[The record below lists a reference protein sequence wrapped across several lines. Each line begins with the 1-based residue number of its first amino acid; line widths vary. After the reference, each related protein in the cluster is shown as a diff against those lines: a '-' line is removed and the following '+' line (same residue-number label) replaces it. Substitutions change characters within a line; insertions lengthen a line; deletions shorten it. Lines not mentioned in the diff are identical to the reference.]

1 MRRILVAVLLGL
13 GLAQAAAAQD
23 LRERAQA
30 YFSPI
35 PQEPP
40 AFEGRTPEKVEL
52 GKLLYLDR
60 RLSQSQAISCNS
72 CHDLGLAGADL
83 QQTSIGH
90 GWQFGSR
97 NAPSTFNAVFHID
110 QFWDG
115 RADTLADQAAGPIAN
130 PIEMASTHEA
140 SVEVLETIPGY
151 APYFEAAFPGEETP
165 ITLDNVTDAIAAFES
180 TLITPNSAFDR
191 WLEGDDAALS
201 QDQKAGLVLFIDTG
215 CVACHTGTALGG
227 ESYRKFGVV
236 ELPSEKVLPRGDT
249 GRMQVT
255 GEKAD
260 EYVFKVASL
269 RNIALTRPYF
279 HSGAVWEL
287 DEAVKIMAKSQIG
300 TDISESQASR
310 IATFLDSLTGEQPQ
324 GPYPA
329 LPPSV
334 NETPRPDPV
343 GGLENIGR
351 SPAGH

>member
-1 MRRILVAVLLGL
+1 MRVVIAALLGL
-13 GLAQAAAAQD
+13 GLAQSALAQD
-23 LRERAQA
+23 LREQA
-30 YFSPI
+30 KTFFRPI
-35 PQEPP
+35 PETPP
-40 AFEGRTPEKVEL
+40 AFEGRTPEKVTL
-52 GKLLYLDR
+52 GRMLYLDR

-90 GWQFGSR
+90 GWQFGPR
-97 NAPSTFNAVFHID
+97 NAPTTFNAVFHVD

-140 SVEVLETIPGY
+140 SVEILRTIPGY
-151 APYFEAAFPGEETP
+151 APYFAAAFPDDDQP
-165 ITLDNVTDAIAAFES
+165 VTLDNVTEAIAAFES
-180 TLITPNSAFDR
+180 TLITPGSDFDR

-201 QDQKAGLVLFIDTG
+201 ANQRAGLELFIETG
-215 CVACHTGTALGG
+215 CVACHTGVALGG
-227 ESYRKFGVV
+227 ETYQKFGVV
-236 ELPSEKVLPRGDT
+236 ELPSEDILPRGDT

-255 GEKAD
+255 DEAAD
-260 EYVFKVASL
+260 KYVFKVSSL

-287 DEAVKIMAKSQIG
+287 EEAVKIMAKSQTG
-300 TDISESQASR
+300 ADLSKPQAAR
-310 IATFLDSLTGEQPQ
+310 ITAFLESLTGEQPE

-334 NETPRPDPV
+334 GETPPPDPMA
-343 GGLENIGR
+343 GIEAAAGA
-351 SPAGH
+351 PAGH